1 MSLLLAPAAAPA
13 RRIDYSKWDHLHSS
27 SDEEEEEQEKR
38 KKQGE
43 EGGRSN
49 GGGKGKAQILA
60 AAKAGAFVPQLVGP
74 PWGGLTLEKVR
85 GPKPPSQEKPCR
97 VGDVEERKGE
107 GPERPGAEEDSEKL
121 QLLCRDD
128 MVHYLDVR
136 DAWGVAVCEC
146 CFHRAVSQ
154 RTQHALVMTTLKAF
168 RSHVQ
173 SPQPASI
180 PLAPNRQARGTY
192 EYSLKVP
199 LPEAVAQ
206 LNVAADVHVEMKG
219 EMAALICAEA
229 MLLEW
234 MAEPRVGVLMD
245 LGTIRSRLPAIMAA
259 THCPAAKASPA
270 AAPPDALPGVGA
282 TAPAAPPAVAAA
294 FASTLVNTNPVVAV
308 FTYRAAC
315 ILQWAR
321 TYGAQLVPATQCCK
335 DSPHGKVRPI
345 RHPLRDLPSLLVR
358 LGAIPKP
365 LDQGRFPLEWE
376 EWPRG
381 DEAAATLPHDP
392 RARFFHLG
400 IVEEA
405 NGTAREKG
413 GQGSNAGGKIGTA
426 RGKGRD
432 KGKGKR
438 EGRSRVHGDDER
450 SEDERLLQQVLTE
463 LLPLVQR
470 KFPIVRCT
478 ADAEFIVEF
487 AGHVVQPPACA
498 QCKQCLA
505 VYSRRMPFLMV
516 VTNYAYRPAT
526 TLFNRFVSIFP
537 PLSPEFERLT
547 VSLGLPAFPA
557 SMPGFLRSPVVQA
570 RAEKFPVYFLL
581 TVALNCPLPILGI
594 TDLMFLHRLRDGE
607 EEDGRLWEEVQMWC
621 LAMLFAWT
629 GGMKLEA
636 EALTDTC
643 KGRQGLSSAHGP
655 EERFFATEKGQEL
668 FRRATIPRFCEDMQD
683 ENGPSE
689 GARSSNN
696 RSGSCGSNSSSDRR
710 GRKSGI
716 QGSGGVDGMGDE
728 GGEPAYLKAWPGGV
742 NLVAC
747 LREMLLGVPCYRPAP
762 PAAPSTPA
770 GGKHVCGAVGCGR
783 VEGGGVKLRSCSGC
797 GKVAY
802 CSRECQKAHWPS
814 HKLTCPGRTSGR
826 DGGSSSGKVR
836 ARGLA
841 RRVARGVVQ

>member
-1 MSLLLAPAAAPA
+1 
-13 RRIDYSKWDHLHSS
+13 
-27 SDEEEEEQEKR
+27 
-38 KKQGE
+38 
-43 EGGRSN
+43 
-49 GGGKGKAQILA
+49 
-60 AAKAGAFVPQLVGP
+60 
-74 PWGGLTLEKVR
+74 
-85 GPKPPSQEKPCR
+85 
-97 VGDVEERKGE
+97 
-107 GPERPGAEEDSEKL
+107 
-121 QLLCRDD
+121 
-128 MVHYLDVR
+128 
-136 DAWGVAVCEC
+136 
-146 CFHRAVSQ
+146 
-154 RTQHALVMTTLKAF
+154 
-168 RSHVQ
+168 
-173 SPQPASI
+173 
-180 PLAPNRQARGTY
+180 
-192 EYSLKVP
+192 
-199 LPEAVAQ
+199 
-206 LNVAADVHVEMKG
+206 
-219 EMAALICAEA
+219 
-229 MLLEW
+229 
-234 MAEPRVGVLMD
+234 
-245 LGTIRSRLPAIMAA
+245 
-259 THCPAAKASPA
+259 
-270 AAPPDALPGVGA
+270 
-282 TAPAAPPAVAAA
+282 
-294 FASTLVNTNPVVAV
+294 
-308 FTYRAAC
+308 
-315 ILQWAR
+315 
-321 TYGAQLVPATQCCK
+321 
-335 DSPHGKVRPI
+335 
-345 RHPLRDLPSLLVR
+345 
-358 LGAIPKP
+358 
-365 LDQGRFPLEWE
+365 
-376 EWPRG
+376 
-381 DEAAATLPHDP
+381 
-392 RARFFHLG
+392 FFHLG

-413 GQGSNAGGKIGTA
+413 GQGSNGGGKIRTA

-450 SEDERLLQQVLTE
+450 SEDKRLLQQVLTE

-478 ADAEFIVEF
+478 TDAEFIVEF

-547 VSLGLPAFPA
+547 VSLGLPTFLAG
-557 SMPGFLRSPVVQA
+557 MPGFL
-570 RAEKFPVYFLL
+570 
-581 TVALNCPLPILGI
+581 
-594 TDLMFLHRLRDGE
+594 RLRDGE
-607 EEDGRLWEEVQMWC
+607 EEDDRFWEEVQMWC

-636 EALTDTC
+636 DALTDTC

-655 EERFFATEKGQEL
+655 EKRFFATEKGQDL

-716 QGSGGVDGMGDE
+716 QGSGGVDGMADE

-747 LREMLLGVPCYRPAP
+747 LREILLGVSCYRLAP

-770 GGKHVCGAVGCGR
+770 GGKNVCGAVGCGR
-783 VEGGGVKLRSCSGC
+783 VEDGGVKLRSCSGC

-802 CSRECQKAHWPS
+802 CRRECQKAHWPS
-814 HKLTCPGRTSGR
+814 HKLTCPGKTSGR

>member
-1 MSLLLAPAAAPA
+1 M
-13 RRIDYSKWDHLHSS
+13 W
-27 SDEEEEEQEKR
+27 
-38 KKQGE
+38 
-43 EGGRSN
+43 
-49 GGGKGKAQILA
+49 KGKAQILA
-60 AAKAGAFVPQLVGP
+60 AAKAGAFVPQLVGT

-97 VGDVEERKGE
+97 VGDVEEQKGE

-180 PLAPNRQARGTY
+180 PLAPNRHARGTY

-199 LPEAVAQ
+199 LPEALAQ

-245 LGTIRSRLPAIMAA
+245 LGTIRSRLPAIMPA
-259 THCPAAKASPA
+259 TECPAAKASPA
-270 AAPPDALPGVGA
+270 AAPPDALPA
-282 TAPAAPPAVAAA
+282 TAASPAASALPAAA
-294 FASTLVNTNPVVAV
+294 AAAWSCCWRCSSCFAAYRRAVSFAAFLVLVARSSRFVTLCRAHAENSKAYPAIVSALGAGRQKDDDTFASIKVQILGLKETADLEEGFGVLMQNLLSGGLEKAHAGRKGGAGMDMADGFGSFMQNPLPGGVENAHAEGGGGRGVVGEGGGGAGQMEKDECTKGSWGSKDGGGRDGRNGKGGQWREH
-308 FTYRAAC
+308 FKGRAWERY
-315 ILQWAR
+315 WAR

-450 SEDERLLQQVLTE
+450 LLQQVLTE

-505 VYSRRMPFLMV
+505 VYSRRMAFLMV

-547 VSLGLPAFPA
+547 VSLGLPAFRV

-581 TVALNCPLPILGI
+581 TVALKCPLPIMGI
-594 TDLMFLHRLRDGE
+594 TDLMFLHRLQDGE

-629 GGMKLEA
+629 GGMKLE
-636 EALTDTC
+636 
-643 KGRQGLSSAHGP
+643 
-655 EERFFATEKGQEL
+655 
-668 FRRATIPRFCEDMQD
+668 D

-696 RSGSCGSNSSSDRR
+696 RSGSCESNSSSDR
-710 GRKSGI
+710 
-716 QGSGGVDGMGDE
+716 
-728 GGEPAYLKAWPGGV
+728 
-742 NLVAC
+742 
-747 LREMLLGVPCYRPAP
+747 
-762 PAAPSTPA
+762 
-770 GGKHVCGAVGCGR
+770 
-783 VEGGGVKLRSCSGC
+783 
-797 GKVAY
+797 
-802 CSRECQKAHWPS
+802 
-814 HKLTCPGRTSGR
+814 
-826 DGGSSSGKVR
+826 
-836 ARGLA
+836 
-841 RRVARGVVQ
+841 